1 MPDRFHSTGPMPS
14 RQGHAPSLS
23 TGAAAA
29 QQGMVRIHRGAE
41 VRYVWPVHV
50 AGWLSSGWRIGEVE
64 PRPQAAA
71 AQVISQRPG
80 QDAQLPVPAGSPSS
94 APEPPAA
101 PATAVDEPVGEP
113 IDAHLPT
120 NLLDLDLEPV
130 APAPEPTSATTPEA
144 NPAEAPQQEVIEPND
159 AETASLTAPGQ
170 AELDAEEPTPA
181 ASEERA
187 VPEATELPQEEP
199 TPPPTPARRSRPRK
213 VRPETQA
220 EPTAEPVA
228 VPASDQQ
235 PSASADASEP
245 QGQALVLTSE
255 GDDPFGLDPLL

>member
-1 MPDRFHSTGPMPS
+1 MPERFPSTGPMPS

-50 AGWLSSGWRIGEVE
+50 AGWLSGGWRVGEVE

-71 AQVISQRPG
+71 AEVISQRPG
-80 QDAQLPVPAGSPSS
+80 HDAQLPVPAGSPSS

-101 PATAVDEPVGEP
+101 PATTVDEPVGEP

-120 NLLDLDLEPV
+120 NLLDLEPV
-130 APAPEPTSATTPEA
+130 APAPEPTSATTPA
-144 NPAEAPQQEVIEPND
+144 AQQAEVPQQEVIEPND

-170 AELDAEEPTPA
+170 AEVDAEGTAAA
-181 ASEERA
+181 ASEEPA
-187 VPEATELPQEEP
+187 PPEATEPPQEEP
-199 TPPPTPARRSRPRK
+199 TPPAAPARRGRPRK

-220 EPTAEPVA
+220 AEPGPRA
-228 VPASDQQ
+228 HLR
-235 PSASADASEP
+235 
-245 QGQALVLTSE
+245 G
-255 GDDPFGLDPLL
+255 

>member
-1 MPDRFHSTGPMPS
+1 MPS

-50 AGWLSSGWRIGEVE
+50 AGWLSSGWRVGEVE
-64 PRPQAAA
+64 RRPQAA
-71 AQVISQRPG
+71 P
-80 QDAQLPVPAGSPSS
+80 
-94 APEPPAA
+94 A
-101 PATAVDEPVGEP
+101 PAVAMTRAVGTETAAAASAQPAESDEPVSEP

-130 APAPEPTSATTPEA
+130 APAPEPTSATTPA
-144 NPAEAPQQEVIEPND
+144 AQQAEVPQQEGIEPND
-159 AETASLTAPGQ
+159 AEPASFAAPGQ
-170 AELDAEEPTPA
+170 AEVAAEDPAPA
-181 ASEERA
+181 ASENTA
-187 VPEATELPQEEP
+187 APEATEPAQDEP
-199 TPPPTPARRSRPRK
+199 TPPAAPARRGRPRK

-220 EPTAEPVA
+220 EPTAEPIA
-228 VPASDQQ
+228 QAASEQQ
-235 PSASADASEP
+235 PSASADVTEP
-245 QGQALVLTSE
+245 QKQALVLTSE

>member
-1 MPDRFHSTGPMPS
+1 MPPRL
-14 RQGHAPSLS
+14 GHAPSLS

-50 AGWLSSGWRIGEVE
+50 AGWLSSGWRVGEVE

-101 PATAVDEPVGEP
+101 PATTVDEPVGEP

-130 APAPEPTSATTPEA
+130 APAPEPTSTTTPA
-144 NPAEAPQQEVIEPND
+144 APQAEAPQQEVIEPND

-170 AELDAEEPTPA
+170 AEVDAEGTAAA
-181 ASEERA
+181 ASEEPA
-187 VPEATELPQEEP
+187 APVATEPAQEEP
-199 TPPPTPARRSRPRK
+199 TPPAAPTRRGRPRK
-213 VRPETQA
+213 ARPETLA
-220 EPTAEPVA
+220 ESSAEPVA
-228 VPASDQQ
+228 EPASDQQ
-235 PSASADASEP
+235 PSASADVSEP
-245 QGQALVLTSE
+245 QDQALVLTSE

>member
-1 MPDRFHSTGPMPS
+1 MPDLFPSTGPMPS

-101 PATAVDEPVGEP
+101 PATTVDEPVGEP

-130 APAPEPTSATTPEA
+130 APAPEPTSATTPA
-144 NPAEAPQQEVIEPND
+144 APPAEAPQQKGIDLDD
-159 AETASLTAPGQ
+159 AEPASFAAPGQ
-170 AELDAEEPTPA
+170 AEVDAEGTAAA
-181 ASEERA
+181 ASEEPA
-187 VPEATELPQEEP
+187 PPEATEPPQEEP
-199 TPPPTPARRSRPRK
+199 TPPPAPARRGRPRK

-228 VPASDQQ
+228 EPTSEQQ
-235 PSASADASEP
+235 PSASADVTEP
-245 QGQALVLTSE
+245 QEQALVLTSE